1 MAKAAKPVDIDNGGI
16 TVDVE
21 ETDID
26 ALIPEDET
34 SGIINRGLKDM
45 QTAIYE
51 HASRIKPR
59 LTRQDKIMDLIEERI
74 FQKDMLQALPSKELV
89 KLLELLM
96 NSQAQSAGFLE
107 RLYKMTLQS
116 KELELLSMTESYAAS
131 GKVTERSAARL
142 KIDPERKS
150 LLLKV
155 IEHNLLGDQ
164 TDEDGD

>member
-1 MAKAAKPVDIDNGGI
+1 MAKKANPVVPVNDGNEQDPSEDAALI
-16 TVDVE
+16 VE
-21 ETDID
+21 EDNTQ
-26 ALIPEDET
+26 
-34 SGIINRGLKDM
+34 GIIKQGLADM

-74 FQKDMLQALPSKELV
+74 FQKDMLEALPSKELV

-107 RLYKMTLQS
+107 RLYKMTIQA
-116 KELELLSMTESYAAS
+116 KEVELLSLTESYAAS
-131 GKVTERSAARL
+131 GEITERSAARL

-164 TDEDGD
+164 PEDGD